1 MSAPWQA
8 VGGRVRVILGLK
20 SGVSDDWGR
29 GEGENKSEV
38 RVGLRALYRHQVM
51 IPSQNTIEVHGK
63 RTHSNKK

>member
-1 MSAPWQA
+1 M
-8 VGGRVRVILGLK
+8 ILGLK